1 MANKNSNLSNGSQNK
16 NFKKLEGTNDF
27 SSAFWSSVK
36 KYRFTSITIL
46 VILLYFLYTYAKDIF
61 G

>member
-1 MANKNSNLSNGSQNK
+1 MMAKKNSQFDSQNK
-16 NFKKLEGTNDF
+16 DFKKLALQSDF

-46 VILLYFLYTYAKDIF
+46 LILIFFLVYYAKDIF